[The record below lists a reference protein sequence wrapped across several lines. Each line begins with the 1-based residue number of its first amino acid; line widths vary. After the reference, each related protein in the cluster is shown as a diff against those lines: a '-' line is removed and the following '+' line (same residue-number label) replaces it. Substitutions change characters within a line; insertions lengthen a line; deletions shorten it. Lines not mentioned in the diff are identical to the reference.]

1 MTNRLIEIRVHP
13 GLRSRPNGDTVEIM
27 AGAVDVVDGS
37 LIVKTKTKDGLVVS
51 SVFAP
56 GEWRTVWCKG
66 LVDAVPA

>member
-1 MTNRLIEIRVHP
+1 
-13 GLRSRPNGDTVEIM
+13 
-27 AGAVDVVDGS
+27 
-37 LIVKTKTKDGLVVS
+37 VKTKTKDGLVVS